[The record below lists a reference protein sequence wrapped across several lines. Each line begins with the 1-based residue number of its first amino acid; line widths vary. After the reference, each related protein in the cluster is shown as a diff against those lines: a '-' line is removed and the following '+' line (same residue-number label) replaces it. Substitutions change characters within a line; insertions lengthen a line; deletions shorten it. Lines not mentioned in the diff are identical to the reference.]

1 MKECRIYYESW
12 QLQCCGDPFSVG
24 ERVEW
29 TCAKP
34 DEFNNYHGITMDYV
48 EDHHGDDT
56 HLVTGTITRIISERS
71 ETPKSDKPI
80 SINYD
85 EVEIIREDIQYADG
99 WEGWKDDDDTMC
111 YTMWGYIV
119 ELKDVNVEKVRNKW
133 NKEYE
138 KNREKL
144 PQRIFL
150 RRRKKN
156 FMHTKYKWLI

>member
-1 MKECRIYYESW
+1 MKECKIYYESW

-34 DEFNNYHGITMDYV
+34 GKFNNIYGVTWDFV

-71 ETPKSDKPI
+71 ETPKSD
-80 SINYD
+80 NQVVYG
-85 EVEIIREDIQYADG
+85 EVGLIREDIQFADG
-99 WEGWKDDDDTMC
+99 WESWKDDDDTMH
-111 YTMWGYIV
+111 YTLWGYIV
-119 ELKDVNVEKVRNKW
+119 ELKVVTVEKVRNKW

-138 KNREKL
+138 EAKEKL
-144 PQRIFL
+144 PYRVFQRRFNFL
-150 RRRKKN
+150 DAHN
-156 FMHTKYKWLI
+156 ING